1 MKRRKKI
8 DRIARLIEA
17 MLDFALIAGLLAAA
31 VFLVSTT
38 ARLVF

>member
-8 DRIARLIEA
+8 DPIVGLIEA
-17 MLDFALIAGLLAAA
+17 MLDFALITGLLAAA

-38 ARLVF
+38 ARLAF